1 MGMTNRINYLLSAV
15 ALSALVLASADAQAG
30 GFAIREQSAIG
41 AGDAFAGE
49 GTTSMGLSAMFWNPA
64 AVTQEPNIGW
74 EAHISVLASK
84 STKTTNSA
92 FTTPALNA
100 LEFGPNMQR
109 DIGQPGLVAS
119 FYTATKLSEN
129 WFIGLALDAPYGLS
143 IDQAGRDQAS
153 QQLGN
158 RASIRSFE
166 ANPIVGY
173 KFNEMVSVAF
183 GLRATY
189 VQAKINRS
197 LFALPPF
204 ANVDSP
210 VQADLEDVGFGFN
223 AGITVKPAP
232 GTELSLGY
240 RSQERIKLAGTAF
253 FVPNPAL
260 AIQPLFAPFN
270 GSTNQITSRET
281 LPDQVS
287 FGVSQRITDTFKLLG
302 TVEWTHWSVL
312 QAVPIV
318 FTSGPAPGATAD
330 TLNLFFRDG
339 WFFSAG
345 GEYRWDLQ
353 TIVRAG
359 VGYEISPV
367 TDQFRTINIPDSD
380 RVMASTG
387 ITRILGK
394 GITLDFGYSYIW
406 FKDAPIRVGPGHPDQ
421 TKLITLIPGV
431 FNSYGADVRTHVQVV
446 SLAIRKEFLPD
457 VLVTKY

>member
-1 MGMTNRINYLLSAV
+1 MGVGMTNRINYLLSAV

-183 GLRATY
+183 GLLATY
-189 VQAKINRS
+189 VQAKFNRS
-197 LFALPPF
+197 LFVLPPIEI
-204 ANVDSP
+204 VDSP
-210 VQADLEDVGFGFN
+210 LQADLEDIGFGFN

-240 RSQERIKLAGTAF
+240 RSQERIKLAGTAA
-253 FVPNPAL
+253 FVANPAL
-260 AIQPLFAPFN
+260 ATQPAFGRFRAPSPAGLLPTRPPTRSTCSSATAGSSRLA
-270 GSTNQITSRET
+270 GSTGMICKR
-281 LPDQVS
+281 
-287 FGVSQRITDTFKLLG
+287 FC
-302 TVEWTHWSVL
+302 
-312 QAVPIV
+312 A
-318 FTSGPAPGATAD
+318 PA
-330 TLNLFFRDG
+330 
-339 WFFSAG
+339 SA
-345 GEYRWDLQ
+345 
-353 TIVRAG
+353 
-359 VGYEISPV
+359 
-367 TDQFRTINIPDSD
+367 
-380 RVMASTG
+380 M
-387 ITRILGK
+387 
-394 GITLDFGYSYIW
+394 
-406 FKDAPIRVGPGHPDQ
+406 
-421 TKLITLIPGV
+421 
-431 FNSYGADVRTHVQVV
+431 
-446 SLAIRKEFLPD
+446 
-457 VLVTKY
+457 